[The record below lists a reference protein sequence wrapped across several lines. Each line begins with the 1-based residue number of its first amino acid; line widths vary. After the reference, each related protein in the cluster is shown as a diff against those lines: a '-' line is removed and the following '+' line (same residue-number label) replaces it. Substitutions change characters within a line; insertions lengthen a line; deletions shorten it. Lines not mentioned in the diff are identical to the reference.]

1 MATPFGSQTLAHRG
15 RVAGMYDEW
24 RIGEALDRVIAQ
36 DWG

>member
-15 RVAGMYDEW
+15 LVAGMYDQG
-24 RIGEALDRVIAQ
+24 RIGEALDRVIAL